1 MGLFLDRGPRSM
13 AASTVFRG
21 RFVEQNGL
29 VVDRTGQLVAS
40 VTADVLVGFLQ
51 RKFSPLVMIEKGR
64 LPFGAVMTV
73 GARRN
78 PGSGKLSTVDVLV
91 AILTFRRRGLEI
103 HMDQARL
110 LVRRP
115 VAIHAS
121 RGAMRSQQGEGCL
134 RMIEAR

>member
-1 MGLFLDRGPRSM
+1 MTS
-13 AASTVFRG
+13 
-21 RFVEQNGL
+21 
-29 VVDRTGQLVAS
+29 VA
-40 VTADVLVGFLQ
+40 ADVLVGSLK

-73 GARRN
+73 SARRN
-78 PGSGKLSTVDVLV
+78 PGFGKLPAVDILV

-121 RGAMRSQQGEGCL
+121 RGAMRSEQGERCL